1 MELSLAGVLGAM
13 AGSAVGAI
21 NSVAIIA
28 YADGW
33 LRGRHAMQTDA
44 ERSSFEE
51 RSAVMRR
58 SILGANIVLCAAI
71 GYWFGT
77 TLGG

>member
-1 MELSLAGVLGAM
+1 MELSLSGLIGAMIGSALGA
-13 AGSAVGAI
+13 V

-28 YADGW
+28 YANGW
-33 LRGRHAMQTDA
+33 LRARHAVSTDA
-44 ERSSFEE
+44 ERAQFEE
-51 RSAVMRR
+51 RAALMRR
-58 SILGANIVLCAAI
+58 TNLALNIVLCASI

>member
-1 MELSLAGVLGAM
+1 MELSLSGLIGAM
-13 AGSAVGAI
+13 IGSAAGAV

-28 YADGW
+28 YANGW
-33 LRGRHAMQTDA
+33 LRARHVVSTEA
-44 ERSSFEE
+44 EQARFEE
-51 RSAVMRR
+51 RAALMRR
-58 SILGANIVLCAAI
+58 SILVLNILLCVSI

>member
-13 AGSAVGAI
+13 VGSAVGAI

-28 YADGW
+28 YANGW
-33 LRGRHAMQTDA
+33 
-44 ERSSFEE
+44 
-51 RSAVMRR
+51 MRR
-58 SILGANIVLCAAI
+58 HQVAQTEDSAAVVRRGILGANVLLCAGI